1 MDRMWQWLWNRYGA
15 RYSWVVYLL
24 AFPLLVP
31 FYLFWS
37 FLVVAVEKSDHYVEA
52 AAVTVVAILVLA
64 YVIML
69 PGVGRFRLA
78 EQWAAGQEIDQA
90 RALGATYAFTRGR
103 LFERWRSTLL
113 ARGVVGRCR
122 CDRWGGWVAAGP
134 VRDPGRRRRNGS
146 PAGRCPQ
153 LW

>member
-24 AFPLLVP
+24 AFPLLLP

-37 FLVVAVEKSDHYVEA
+37 FFVVAVEKSDHYVEA

-64 YVIML
+64 YVFML

-78 EQWAAGQEIDQA
+78 EQWAAGREIDQA
-90 RALGATYAFTRGR
+90 RALGATYVFTRGR
-103 LFERWRSTLL
+103 LFERWRSTLF
-113 ARGVVGRCR
+113 
-122 CDRWGGWVAAGP
+122 
-134 VRDPGRRRRNGS
+134 GS
-146 PAGRCPQ
+146 PCCRS
-153 LW
+153 LSV